1 MEIILIMLTIRL
13 VLLYFLCT
21 NVLFSQR
28 KIGRLAQLELWAID
42 NGDYTAIQAH
52 KIASKKWPFVAKVS
66 NSGENIDAKNEIVW
80 KNLEAKGYKNPKCK
94 YVSDFE
100 QEYQNLKRIAEILE
114 SYDIVRE
121 TFDQIKGSDLKLK
134 SEIYKIE
141 ETLYEF
147 SIFSIS
153 EAQSDYKKQELKIR
167 LDLSNDFIEI
177 IK

>member
-1 MEIILIMLTIRL
+1 MFTTRLILLCF
-13 VLLYFLCT
+13 LYTSIL
-21 NVLFSQR
+21 SGQR
-28 KIGRLAQLELWAID
+28 KIGRPAQLELWALD
-42 NGDYTAIQAH
+42 NGDHIAIQAH
-52 KIASKKWPFVAKVS
+52 KIASKKWPFVTKVS
-66 NSGENIDAKNEIVW
+66 NSGENIDAQNEIVW
-80 KNLEAKGYKNPKCK
+80 RNLEAKGYKNPKYK
-94 YVSDFE
+94 YKTDFE

-121 TFDQIKGSDLKLK
+121 TFDQIKGADLKSK

-177 IK
+177 IE